1 MTDHSDRLLRS
12 QCRYLLPITTRWMDN
27 DPYGHVN
34 NVVYYAYFDAAV
46 NRCLI
51 ERGVLDFRHGNV
63 IGLVVKTS
71 CDYFASIAFPDDIV
85 AGLRVARIGNSSV
98 HYDLAIYRMS
108 GDDPVAQGR
117 FVHVYVDR
125 DTRRPV
131 PLSDTTR
138 NVLQSLA

>member
-1 MTDHSDRLLRS
+1 MTDHADRLLRS

-34 NVVYYAYFDAAV
+34 NVVYYAYFDAVV

-51 ERGVLDFRHGNV
+51 ERGVLDFRHGHV

-98 HYDLAIYRMS
+98 HYDLAIYRA
-108 GDDPVAQGR
+108 GGEDPVAQGR

-125 DTRRPV
+125 ETRRPV
-131 PLSDTTR
+131 PLSDAMR
-138 NVLQSLA
+138 AVLQALA